1 MKNCAVSFVLFV
13 LVLFGGWNME
23 TAMAQYEMETA
34 ECFQQ
39 YEGENLHE
47 QWMKSSPQDRLK
59 LVEQIGEDGAD
70 RVCNEKGWSKLL
82 GKEHKTSAHSQ
93 GFDQVWKSADGR
105 IHVVEAK
112 GGSSTVDWGYGCRQG
127 TPEWA
132 VKAAEKT
139 LGNHAATEMEKEAA
153 RTVLKA
159 ASEGKL
165 SVHVI
170 RTEHLL
176 GQPGRTVWESMSK
189 CTPEATN
196 LAKTSLNSLHGYS
209 TDLTVPTHTST
220 SYRPTSTSYKPTSG
234 YSYEYKPST
243 STSYKPS
250 TSYKAP
256 SSTYKPAV
264 SAAKTTA
271 KTGEAV
277 SQTGQVVRT
286 VAEGAAVVA
295 VAADVGFRGYEA
307 FQTEQMYQNGQIS
320 NHERVKS
327 HVQNGAGWAGGMTG
341 AVVGAET
348 GAATGAAIGSV
359 VPLVG
364 TAIGGAVGGICGGIG
379 GYFLGDK
386 AASAGAGAAVDAC
399 YK

>member
-1 MKNCAVSFVLFV
+1 MKNLVALFVVFVLA
-13 LVLFGGWNME
+13 LFGSWNVKS
-23 TAMAQYEMETA
+23 ALAQYVAETA
-34 ECFQQ
+34 ECFQEW
-39 YEGENLHE
+39 EGENLHE
-47 QWMKSSPQDRLK
+47 QWMKAKMQGRLDI
-59 LVEQIGEDGAD
+59 VEQIGEDGAD
-70 RVCNEKGWSKLL
+70 RVCREKGWSKIL
-82 GKEHKTSAHSQ
+82 GKEYKTSAHRQ

-112 GGSSTVDWGYGCRQG
+112 GGSSTVDWGYGYRQG

-139 LGNHAATEMEKEAA
+139 LGNHAATEVEKAAA
-153 RTVLKA
+153 RSVLNA

-170 RTEHLL
+170 RTEHVL
-176 GQPGRTVWESMSK
+176 GKPTRTVWESMSK
-189 CTPEATN
+189 CTWEAEN
-196 LAKTSLNSLHGYS
+196 LAKSALESLRGYTVPKYASSTPHTSYSTGLSVPKYTSSTPHTSYS
-209 TDLTVPTHTST
+209 TDLSVPKYTSSTPHT
-220 SYRPTSTSYKPTSG
+220 TSG
-234 YSYEYKPST
+234 YG
-243 STSYKPS
+243 
-250 TSYKAP
+250 
-256 SSTYKPAV
+256 
-264 SAAKTTA
+264 AAKSAVQTA
-271 KTGEAV
+271 SKTGEAA
-277 SQTGQVVRT
+277 SQTGQVIRT

-307 FQTEQMYQNGQIS
+307 YQTEQMYQNGQIS

-348 GAATGAAIGSV
+348 GAAAGAAIGSV

-386 AASAGAGAAVDAC
+386 AASAGAGAAVDAWG
-399 YK
+399 K